1 MARGLAP
8 LSADGALTRGATNYA
23 RTLIELGTLSHSAN
37 GTTLLQRVRSAGYSG
52 GPPLGE
58 VLWQSTGYLPPER
71 TVSDWLNSP
80 GHRDTIL
87 NPAYRFAGVGCYF
100 RQAARLEGRC
110 VMDLA
115 G

>member
-1 MARGLAP
+1 MAP
-8 LSADGALTRGATNYA
+8 LSPDSALTGGAVNYA
-23 RTLIELGTLSHSAN
+23 GTLLQLNTLGHSAN
-37 GTTLLQRVRSAGYSG
+37 GTTLLQRVRAAGYGG

-80 GHRDTIL
+80 GHRDTIM
-87 NPAYRFAGVGCYF
+87 NPAYRVAGVGCYF